1 MWTGF
6 DVLLANRMH
15 HQHSSWGGSAA
26 SCSEVVAQ
34 IKVNELVSYA
44 EMETAWLR
52 CVIKELKSDIL
63 EALASTSSGCSRC
76 KVEMGADGDCLYC
89 KFV

>member
-1 MWTGF
+1 MIRKGVIEALAVQHVMTHKLTVAFGMWTGF

-63 EALASTSSGCSRC
+63 
-76 KVEMGADGDCLYC
+76 
-89 KFV
+89 